1 MNYARFLSQPYFS
14 PTQGGHVV
22 AQPRTRI
29 LVIDDE
35 EDICTF
41 SKSILE
47 RTGKFAVDYATDAAA
62 GIQMAKATQPD
73 LILLDINMPS
83 MDGGEVAQTLRDFK
97 ATSAIPIVFLTAL
110 LRKDEVPDRA
120 GTIGSHTF
128 LAKPVT
134 PKELVEKIELVLKEK
149 Q

>member
-1 MNYARFLSQPYFS
+1 MAARP
-14 PTQGGHVV
+14 
-22 AQPRTRI
+22 RI

-35 EDICTF
+35 EDICIF

-47 RTGKFAVDYATDAAA
+47 RTDKFAVEYSTDAAA
-62 GIQMAKATQPD
+62 GIQMAKTNQPD
-73 LILLDINMPS
+73 LILLDINMPG

-110 LRKDEVPDRA
+110 LRKDEVPERA
-120 GTIGSHTF
+120 GTIGKHTF

-134 PKELVEKIELVLKEK
+134 PKELVEKIELVLRQKE
-149 Q
+149 QSV